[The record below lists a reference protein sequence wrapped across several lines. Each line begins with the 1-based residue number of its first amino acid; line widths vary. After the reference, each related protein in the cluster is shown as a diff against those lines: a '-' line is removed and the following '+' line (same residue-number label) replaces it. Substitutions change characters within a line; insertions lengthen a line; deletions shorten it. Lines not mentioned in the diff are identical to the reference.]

1 MNKNTVR
8 IIFSFSIVILIISVF
23 LFYVTLPSD
32 DTFIVVIIS
41 MAFGLLTSVLSLLS
55 YRKRAIEE
63 GSDANVT
70 LTFIVYLSI
79 FFIAILIRT
88 IVLIVNFC

>member
-8 IIFSFSIVILIISVF
+8 IIFSFSIVILIIGVF

-55 YRKRAIEE
+55 YIKRALEE

-88 IVLIVNFC
+88 IILIVNFC